1 MNSKKDIVMETS
13 VISQEMS
20 IVDALLAIYHQQSER
35 VRKSFLTRV
44 REEDGLLD
52 MPGLRTREEM
62 MEVSRERMRD
72 IIAEREQTL
81 SHEEVMKMVDMAI
94 AEAE

>member
-13 VISQEMS
+13 VMSQEMS

-72 IIAEREQTL
+72 IIAERERTL
-81 SHEEVMKMVDMAI
+81 SHEEVMKMAEMAI